1 MTDGADA
8 TTPGDDVDQ
17 GEPREEQP
25 TVFPQKPIPEAEL
38 SETVQREAPP
48 EAPVDQRSLRAL
60 YGERLELIWAAAHS
74 QAEADDREWRVFRE
88 AMLRVADVVPLV
100 GDQATLMVDVGT
112 PLDGNLETVEL
123 LVTDEVAR
131 QPDPQALA
139 AFVRNRL
146 APTMDRLEQTG
157 EGTPER
163 RVDVVVRALSA
174 LRGTPAA
181 ADLACELLRYLQN
194 QDPAERQAG
203 FYITVANLVMTVSS
217 AGDDFRRVEA
227 AFMYHMVLDG
237 YRSLAAQGDLRELNE
252 PNTSAVSNSAFNVS
266 TDVSTL
272 LRRRREGS
280 SGQEI
285 GVLRD
290 LKTISASMARLI
302 DVEEAPAAV
311 VVYALGFTKDR
322 AREFLT
328 VLLNLGSLARAWQ
341 KTPTGLARLEAS
353 SGVADAVRA
362 TPEYF
367 AARLFNAGVSL
378 IRAQADDLAP
388 VILSRLLLNALGL
401 RLALHMEQDDLVTA
415 LVGLDSLD
423 CAVNFVGAFVEY
435 QRTADPAVA
444 SGVEPLVRQLVD
456 LPRWPPLRAAGP
468 GPGVALARLA
478 SAGERLGMT
487 PTEQVSFPGLPASLN
502 DALDALAAAARAPAA
517 KGDVFLDAARFVGH
531 LFTEVLPP
539 TEDSSGLQETIDK
552 VLASRGQPV
561 GTLIT
566 RYAPYASSPD
576 DPVGA
581 GPLVAAGALERSEWD
596 RVARRLLEPLESI
609 VPALRDFSL

>member
-1 MTDGADA
+1 MTDGADV
-8 TTPGDDVDQ
+8 TTPGDEDHGERREDKRIVDPET
-17 GEPREEQP
+17 G
-25 TVFPQKPIPEAEL
+25 IPESQL
-38 SETVQREAPP
+38 SESAQREAPS
-48 EAPVDQRSLRAL
+48 EAPMDQRSLRAL
-60 YGERLELIWAAAHS
+60 YEARLELIWAAAHS
-74 QAEADDREWRVFRE
+74 QTQSDDREWRAFRE
-88 AMLRVADVVPLV
+88 AMLDVADVVPLV
-100 GDQATLMVDVGT
+100 GDQAALMVDVGT
-112 PLDGNLETVEL
+112 PLDGNLDTVEL
-123 LVTDEVAR
+123 LVADEVAR

-146 APTMDRLEQTG
+146 APTIDRLQQTE

-174 LRGTPAA
+174 LRGTPPA

-203 FYITVANLVMTVSS
+203 FYITVANLVMTVSA

-237 YRSLAAQGDLRELNE
+237 FRSLAAQGSLRELNE

-266 TDVSTL
+266 TDVSAL
-272 LRRRREGS
+272 LRRRREDS
-280 SGQEI
+280 SEQGI
-285 GVLRD
+285 DVLRD
-290 LKTISASMARLI
+290 LKTISASTARLI

-311 VVYALGFTKDR
+311 VVYALGFTTDR

-328 VLLNLGSLARAWQ
+328 VLLNLGSLARAWEE
-341 KTPTGLARLEAS
+341 TPTGLARLEAS

-401 RLALHMEQDDLVTA
+401 RLALQLDSDLVTA

-435 QRTADPAVA
+435 QRMADPSVA
-444 SGVEPLVRQLVD
+444 RGVEPLVRQLVD
-456 LPRWPPLRAAGP
+456 LPRWPPLRATGP
-468 GPGVALARLA
+468 GPGVALARLT

-487 PTEQVSFPGLPASLN
+487 PTERVSFPGLPASLN
-502 DALDALAAAARAPAA
+502 DALDALRAAAHAPAA
-517 KGDVFLDAARFVGH
+517 KGDVFLDAAQLVGH
-531 LFTEVLPP
+531 LFTAVLPP
-539 TEDSSGLQETIDK
+539 TADSSGQQQTIDT
-552 VLASRGQPV
+552 VLASRDQPV
-561 GTLIT
+561 GTLIA
-566 RYAPYASSPD
+566 RYASYASSPD
-576 DPVGA
+576 DPVGD
-581 GPLVAAGALERSEWD
+581 GPLVAAGVLERAEWD
-596 RVARRLLEPLESI
+596 RVARRLLKPLESI